1 MTTTMEPAAAHQDD
15 GGPSSSADSDVP
27 PEHGRPA
34 RWNVDADLSV
44 AVMPGVQRSLDADAE
59 WLSERLAAAV
69 REIRRPVQ
77 RVSVLIV
84 DDERMTALH
93 HRHLGAACTT
103 DVLTFPASEGGEAI
117 DTDIAVCVDAAARQ
131 AEQRGHPLAREIL
144 LYAIHGVLHCAGF
157 DDHDESDARAMHAEE
172 DRILLAIGVGPTFA
186 DGPPYQ
192 TGHDGPAAQ
201 NEGGQT

>member
-1 MTTTMEPAAAHQDD
+1 MTTSMEPATADQDE
-15 GGPSSSADSDVP
+15 GGSSSSADSDVP

-34 RWNVDADLSV
+34 RRNVNVDLNV
-44 AVMPGVQRSLDADAE
+44 AVMPGVQWTLDAE

-69 REIRRPVQ
+69 LEIRRPVQ

-103 DVLTFPASEGGEAI
+103 DVLTFPASEAGEAI
-117 DTDIAVCVDAAARQ
+117 DMDIAVCVDAAARQ
-131 AEQRGHPLAREIL
+131 AKERGHPLAQELL

-157 DDHDESDARAMHAEE
+157 DDHDESEARAMHDEE
-172 DRILLAIGVGPTFA
+172 DRILRAIGVGPTFA
-186 DGPPYQ
+186 GEPSDRAND
-192 TGHDGPAAQ
+192 DGPAAQ
-201 NEGGQT
+201 NEGGQW